1 MIAAW
6 HAERDQRCRERRHSR
21 FMVTYTNIFTSKI
34 LPIEKQNGPVRAIYL
49 NKRQLIDSQIDVR
62 GSLE

>member
-1 MIAAW
+1 M
-6 HAERDQRCRERRHSR
+6 
-21 FMVTYTNIFTSKI
+21 MTYTDISTSKI

>member
-1 MIAAW
+1 
-6 HAERDQRCRERRHSR
+6 
-21 FMVTYTNIFTSKI
+21 MVTYTDISTSKI

>member
-6 HAERDQRCRERRHSR
+6 HAERDQRCRKRRCSR
-21 FMVTYTNIFTSKI
+21 FMMTYTDISTSKI
-34 LPIEKQNGPVRAIYL
+34 LPIQKQNGPVRAIYL
-49 NKRQLIDSQIDVR
+49 NKSQLIDSQIDVR